1 MKRLL
6 TVLFCLLMV
15 FSLYAEA
22 VVERSTTETTKTTE
36 LTEVAETAESAESA
50 LPSVGDVVN
59 GFVVT
64 NVGRFDLIGCDTILY
79 EHIKT
84 GAQVLYLANEDTN
97 RVFEIGFKTPAET
110 DTGVPHVFEHSTL
123 DGSKKY
129 PSKTLFFN
137 LSFQT
142 YNTYMNASTYSFMTT
157 YPIASL
163 SEDQLLKYADF
174 YTDSC
179 FNPMIYEDKS
189 IFDEEAWRYALDENG
204 DLTIEGTVYS
214 EMLGSYTR
222 ESAANYNFK
231 STIFPGSIAG
241 NSSGGNP
248 DHIPEMTWE
257 DLLEYHSTYYTPSN
271 SVTCLYGKLDNIDA
285 FLELLDG
292 YFSAYEKTEYSFV
305 DSGYTP
311 ITEPVETTYEY
322 AVEASTDTD
331 KSSTVYYGF
340 ALGNLT
346 EEELTSIDFLATLI
360 GDSSSILM
368 ENLKTAIPYG
378 SFACYIDFT
387 GPESILYFYA
397 DNINEEDA
405 STFKQTVDESLA
417 YIAENGFDQDA
428 VDAIIA
434 SFKLSIMLTTE
445 DSEIGINTIPN
456 ILYYWAGMG
465 DLFGYMNYIDAIDD
479 FDAYVQDGT
488 LLNAL
493 KTYLLD
499 NNRTALS
506 TTKAVAG
513 LKEEKE
519 AALAQKLAEIKASMT
534 EEELAAIANPVEEE
548 EAEDKTVEYVKQL
561 QAVTVESLPEE
572 VKIYDITDET
582 GDDGIRR
589 IFADCDTTG
598 VGYAT
603 LMLNADWVEQDMLHF
618 LKLYIDLLGELDTTE
633 HTRTQLSTLV
643 NRYLYDITIKSSIV
657 DNEEKDEYYP
667 FVRISFIAL
676 DEDMEKAYDV
686 VGEILF
692 DSQFDVQRVTDTV
705 ANLKQSLKSTIN
717 NASYNVVIYD
727 MLATADA
734 SMAYYSYMN
743 FLEYYE
749 FLDAVSQALEE
760 NPEAVISGLQYIQ
773 QNLANS
779 YKAISAFAGSEESNE
794 NHKKVADA
802 FIAKL
807 DHTEVPTQ
815 EYEFDTM
822 GNSMALV
829 VDSNVNYNFMFASY
843 EDMGLEE
850 YTADLDA
857 ISSLIND
864 NYLLPMLRD
873 QYGVYGAYTAA
884 ADAGIYLY
892 TYRDPN
898 IMETF
903 EVYSQLPEYMASLE
917 DLDQETLDGYILSS
931 YSSYATANGE
941 LTGALNAILNYISN
955 IPQEKKIEYMQ
966 QLKSV
971 TAEKV
976 SEYAFAY
983 AALVEGGI
991 YATSGSASAISK
1003 YSDMYEEIINPFGVQ
1018 DASNVVLS
1026 DIAEGDA
1033 YYDAVRFA
1041 FENGFMATVADSTF
1055 GVNDSATLGDL
1066 AAFFYMMI
1074 GGGRE
1079 PETAVSYLSQF
1090 GIIPADP
1097 ADTEI
1102 SRLEALVYTY
1112 YFCQAVGYN
1121 VSLVDIQGEYADID
1135 QIPEGYE
1142 GVIGFGLEYGLIDTV
1157 DGLLDPMGTMTR
1169 AQLAGLITA
1178 FAAE

>member
-1 MKRLL
+1 MKKLFTVLICLL
-6 TVLFCLLMV
+6 TLFSV
-15 FSLYAEA
+15 FAEA
-22 VVERSTTETTKTTE
+22 VVERSTEEQT
-36 LTEVAETAESAESA
+36 S

-59 GFVVT
+59 GFVVKD
-64 NVGRFDLIGCDTILY
+64 VGRFDLIGCDTILY

-97 RVFEIGFKTPAET
+97 RVFEIGFKTPAEN

-179 FNPMIYEDKS
+179 FNPMIEEDKS

-222 ESAANYNFK
+222 ESAANCNFK

-257 DLLEYHSTYYTPSN
+257 DLVAYHEEYYVPSN
-271 SVTCLYGKLDNIDA
+271 SVTCLYGKFDNVDA

-292 YFSAYEKTEYSFV
+292 YFSEYEKTEYSFV

-311 ITEPVETTYEY
+311 ITESVEATYEY
-322 AVEASTDTD
+322 AVEASTDTE
-331 KSSTVYYGF
+331 KAATIYYGF
-340 ALGNLT
+340 ALGDLT
-346 EEELTSIDFLATLI
+346 EEELTFVDFLATLI
-360 GDSSSILM
+360 GDSSSVLM
-368 ENLKTAIPYG
+368 ENLKTTIPYG

-387 GPESILYFYA
+387 GPESMLYFYA
-397 DNINEEDA
+397 NNVNAEDA
-405 STFKQTVDESLA
+405 ETFKQTVDESLA

-445 DSEIGINTIPN
+445 DSEVGINTIPN

-465 DLFGYMNYIDAIDD
+465 NLFGYMNYIDAIDD
-479 FDAYVQDGT
+479 FNIYVQDGT
-488 LLNAL
+488 LLNTL
-493 KTYLLD
+493 KTYLLG
-499 NNRTALS
+499 NNRTALA

-513 LKEEKE
+513 LKEEKD

-534 EEELAAIANPVEEE
+534 EEELAVIANPVEEE
-548 EAEDKTVEYVKQL
+548 ETEDKTAEYVKEL

-572 VKIYDITDET
+572 IRIYDITDET

-589 IFADCDTTG
+589 IFAQCDTTG
-598 VGYAT
+598 LGYAT

-618 LKLYIDLLGELDTTE
+618 FKLYIDLLGDLDTSE
-633 HTRTQLSTLV
+633 HTRTQLSTLI

-657 DNEEKDEYYP
+657 DNDEEDEYYP
-667 FVRISFIAL
+667 FIRVSFIAL
-676 DEDMEKAYDV
+676 DEDMEEAYDV

-692 DSQFDVQRVTDTV
+692 DSQFDVQRVADTV
-705 ANLKQSLKSTIN
+705 SNLKQSLKSTIN

-743 FLEYYE
+743 YLEYYE
-749 FLDAVSQALEE
+749 FLDEVSQALEE
-760 NPEAVISGLQYIQ
+760 NPEAVIAGLQYIQ

-794 NHKKVADA
+794 NHRAVADA
-802 FIAKL
+802 FIAQL
-807 DHTEVPTQ
+807 DHYEVPAQ

-822 GNSMALV
+822 GNSMALI
-829 VDSNVNYNFMFASY
+829 VDSNVNFNFMFASY

-873 QYGVYGAYTAA
+873 QYGVYGAYTAP

-903 EVYSQLPEYMASLE
+903 QVYAGLPAYMASLE

-941 LTGALNAILNYISN
+941 LTGALSAILNYISN

-976 SEYAFAY
+976 SDYASAY
-983 AALVEGGI
+983 AALVENGL

-1003 YSDMYEEIINPFGVQ
+1003 YADSYEEILNPFGVQ
-1018 DASNVVLS
+1018 DSSSVVLS
-1026 DIAEGDA
+1026 DIAEGDK

-1041 FENGFMATVADSTF
+1041 FENGFMATVSDSTF

-1066 AAFFYMMI
+1066 AAFFYMVL
-1074 GGGRE
+1074 GGGRD
-1079 PETAVSYLSQF
+1079 PEAAISFLSQY

-1112 YFCQAVGYN
+1112 YFCQGVGYD
-1121 VSLVDIQGEYADID
+1121 VSLVDLQNEYPDAD

-1142 GVIGFGLEYGLIDTV
+1142 AVFGFGLEYGLIDTV

-1169 AQLAGLITA
+1169 AQLANLIMG
-1178 FAAE
+1178 FAGE

>member
-1 MKRLL
+1 MKKLL
-6 TVLFCLLMV
+6 TVLICLLTI

-22 VVERSTTETTKTTE
+22 IVERS
-36 LTEVAETAESAESA
+36 AEQTSS
-50 LPSVGDVVN
+50 LPAVGDVVD

-64 NVGRFDLIGCDTILY
+64 NVGRFDLVGCDTILY

-142 YNTYMNASTYSFMTT
+142 YNTYMNASTYPFMTV

-179 FNPMIYEDKS
+179 FNPMVASDKS
-189 IFDEEAWRYALDENG
+189 IFDEEAWRYALDEEGN
-204 DLTIEGTVYS
+204 LTIEGTVYS

-222 ESAANYNFK
+222 ESAANFNFK
-231 STIFPGSIAG
+231 GTIFPGSIAG

-257 DLLEYHSTYYTPSN
+257 DIVAYHEEYYTPSN
-271 SVTCLYGKLDNIDA
+271 SVTCIYGKIDNIDA

-292 YFSAYEKTEYSFV
+292 YFSEYEKTEYGFV
-305 DSGYTP
+305 DAGFTP
-311 ITEPVETTYEY
+311 ITEPVEATYEY
-322 AVEASTDTD
+322 AVEASTDTE
-331 KSSTVYYGF
+331 KSATVYYGY
-340 ALGNLT
+340 ALGELT
-346 EEELTSIDFLATLI
+346 EEELTAVDFLSTLI

-405 STFKQTVDESLA
+405 ATFKQTVDDSLA
-417 YIAENGFDQDA
+417 YIYANGFDQEA

-445 DSEIGINTIPN
+445 GSEIGIDTIPN

-465 DLFGYMNYIDAIDD
+465 NLFGYMNYIDAIED
-479 FDAYVQDGT
+479 FNEYVQNGT
-488 LLNAL
+488 LLDAL
-493 KTYLLD
+493 KKYVLD
-499 NNRTALS
+499 NNRTALA

-513 LKEEKE
+513 LKEVKD
-519 AALAQKLAEIKASMT
+519 AALAEKLAEIKASMT
-534 EEELAAIANPVEEE
+534 EEELAAIAASSDEEE
-548 EAEDKTVEYVKQL
+548 TEEVEDDKTAEYVKQL

-572 VKIYDITDET
+572 YRVYNITDET

-589 IFADCDTTG
+589 IFAQCDTTDI
-598 VGYAT
+598 GYAT

-618 LKLYIDLLGELDTTE
+618 FKLYIDLLGDLDTTE
-633 HTRTQLSTLV
+633 HTRTQLSTLI

-657 DNEEKDEYYP
+657 DNEDEDEYYP
-667 FVRISFIAL
+667 FIRVSFIAL

-692 DSQFDVQRVTDTV
+692 DSQFDVQRVADTV
-705 ANLKQSLKSTIN
+705 SNLKQSLKSTIN
-717 NASYNVVIYD
+717 NASYNVIIYD
-727 MLATADA
+727 MLATADD
-734 SMAYYSYMN
+734 SMAYYAYMN
-743 FLEYYE
+743 YLDYYN
-749 FLDAVSQALEE
+749 FLDEVSKALEE
-760 NPEAVISGLQYIQ
+760 NPEAVIAGLQYIQ

-779 YKAISAFAGSEESNE
+779 YKAISAFAGSEKSKE
-794 NHKKVADA
+794 NHQAVADA

-807 DHTEVPTQ
+807 DHYEVPAQ
-815 EYEFDTM
+815 EYEFETM
-822 GNSMALV
+822 GNSMALI
-829 VDSNVNYNFMFASY
+829 VDSNVNFNFMFASY

-903 EVYSQLPEYMASLE
+903 QVYAGLPEYMATLE

-931 YSSYATANGE
+931 YSGYATPSGE
-941 LTGALNAILNYISN
+941 LTGALNAILNHISK
-955 IPQEKKIEYMQ
+955 IPQEKRVEYMQ
-966 QLKSV
+966 QLKSI

-976 SEYAFAY
+976 ADYASAY
-983 AALVEGGI
+983 SALVENGI
-991 YATSGSASAISK
+991 YATSGGASAISN
-1003 YSDMYEEIINPFGVQ
+1003 YAGLYEEILNPFGVQ
-1018 DASNVVLS
+1018 DSSSVVLS
-1026 DIAEGDA
+1026 DITEGDS
-1033 YYDAVRFA
+1033 YYEAVRFA
-1041 FENGFMATVADSTF
+1041 FENGFMATVSDSTF

-1079 PETAVSYLSQF
+1079 PETAISFLSQY
-1090 GIIPADP
+1090 GILPADP
-1097 ADTEI
+1097 ADTVI
-1102 SRLEALVYTY
+1102 SRTEAMLYTY

-1121 VSLVDIQGEYADID
+1121 VSLVDLTEVYPDAD

-1142 GVIGFGLEYGLIDTV
+1142 SLFGFGLEYGLLDTV
-1157 DGLLDPMGTMTR
+1157 NGLLDPMGTMTR
-1169 AQLAGLITA
+1169 AQLAKLIYG